1 MKSKFL
7 EIYKRLDFGS
17 CSCGD
22 SFYGSAV
29 QQREVFFYNVEVP
42 RVEFLSTVLWIDE
55 GDDHGLKVRAYFY
68 IKGEVV

>member
-1 MKSKFL
+1 M
-7 EIYKRLDFGS
+7 EILSTILRFNNE
-17 CSCGD
+17 
-22 SFYGSAV
+22 
-29 QQREVFFYNVEVP
+29 RFFYSVEVP